1 MNKINIKEA
10 KNRIKKLTEEINY
23 HNKLYYTDD
32 NPEIEDYEY
41 DKLFRELENLE
52 RDFPN
57 LKEEN
62 SPTNK
67 VGGMILEKFEKF
79 EHPIAM
85 YSLSNVMNEE
95 EFFDFDNRMKKEINS
110 KDIKYTVE
118 NKFDGLALELIY
130 QNGKL
135 IVASTR
141 GDGQVGENVT
151 NNVKVMNNVPK
162 NIKEKNKL
170 IIRGEALITK
180 KDFEALNRER
190 EELEEVPFANPRNAA
205 SGGLRQLD
213 SSESKKRRLKFFAYQ
228 IANYKDFNLTNE
240 YKAMEFLLSLGFTV
254 EGVHPNIDAKEVLKI
269 YNEIQLNRNK
279 MDYEIDGL
287 VIKVDDIKSQE
298 KLGFLSR
305 APRFAVAFKF
315 KPEEKETLLNNIEV
329 QVGRTGALTPVAK
342 LKPVQVGGVIVSNVT
357 LHNPNEIKSKDIRIG
372 DTVVVIRSGDVIP
385 KIVRVN
391 FDKRPKESK
400 EFVFPNK
407 CPVCGGA
414 TAITE
419 GDVIVRCINEE
430 CPSKITKYIE
440 YFVSKAAMNIDGI
453 GKEWIATFTK
463 SGLVKNPADIY
474 KIKKTDLYK
483 FERMGEKLADNM
495 LNSIKESKKTTL
507 KRFIYSLGMRQVGE
521 TTADLLAKY
530 FTSIENFKK
539 ATIEDLENIEGIGE
553 ISAKSIYDFL
563 NNDKSKKIIDDLLAV
578 GVEPIFEKMAITES
592 KLTGKNVV
600 ITGSIEGFTRT
611 SAKETAERLGATV
624 QSYVSKTTDIL
635 IVGEKAGSKLKKA
648 EELGIEIMPADDF
661 IKLAKET

>member
-1 MNKINIKEA
+1 MNIEEA

-130 QNGKL
+130 QNGKF

-240 YKAMEFLLSLGFTV
+240 YKAMEFLSDLGFTV

-407 CPVCGGA
+407 CPVCGGD

-453 GKEWIATFTK
+453 GKEWIAIFTK
-463 SGLVKNPADIY
+463 SGLVKTPADIY

-624 QSYVSKTTDIL
+624 QSSVSKTTDIL

-661 IKLAKET
+661 IKLVNE

>member
-1 MNKINIKEA
+1 MNIEEA
-10 KNRIKKLTEEINY
+10 KNKIKKLTEEINY

-32 NPEIEDYEY
+32 NPEIEDYQY

-95 EFFDFDNRMKKEINS
+95 EFFDFDNRMKRETNS
-110 KDIKYTVE
+110 KNIKYTVE

-170 IIRGEALITK
+170 IVRGEALITK

-407 CPVCGGA
+407 CPVCGGD

-578 GVEPIFEKMAITES
+578 GVEPIFEKMAIIES

-624 QSYVSKTTDIL
+624 QSSVSKTTDIL

-661 IKLAKET
+661 IKLVNE

>member
-1 MNKINIKEA
+1 MNVEEARKKIEQ
-10 KNRIKKLTEEINY
+10 LTKTINY

-52 RDFPN
+52 REFPE
-57 LKEEN
+57 LKKDD

-67 VGGMILEKFEKF
+67 VGGTILEKFDKF

-95 EFFDFDNRMKKEINS
+95 EFLEFDNRMQKELNANN
-110 KDIKYTVE
+110 IKYTVE

-130 QNGKL
+130 EKGKL
-135 IVASTR
+135 TVASTR

-151 NNVKVMNNVPK
+151 NNVKMMNNVPK
-162 NIKEKNKL
+162 SIKETKKL
-170 IIRGEALITK
+170 IVRGEALITK
-180 KDFEALNRER
+180 KDFEALNKER
-190 EELEEVPFANPRNAA
+190 EELEEIPFANARNAA

-228 IANYKDFNLTNE
+228 IANYKDFDLTNE
-240 YKAMEFLLSLGFTV
+240 YKSMEFLSELGFTV
-254 EGVHPNIDAKEVLKI
+254 EGVHPNIEAKKVLET
-269 YNEIQLNRNK
+269 YYDIQEKRSK

-287 VIKVDDIKSQE
+287 VIKVDDVKHQE

-315 KPEEKETLLNNIEV
+315 KPEEKETVLKNIEV

-342 LKPVQVGGVIVSNVT
+342 LEPVQVGGVTVSNVT

-385 KIVRVN
+385 KITRVVLE
-391 FDKRPKESK
+391 KRPSDSK
-400 EFVFPNK
+400 VFEFPKK
-407 CPVCGGA
+407 CPVCGGE
-414 TAITE
+414 TAVTD
-419 GDVIVRCINEE
+419 GDVIVRCINDE
-430 CPSKITKYIE
+430 CPSKITRYIE
-440 YFVSKAAMNIDGI
+440 YFVSKPAMNMERI
-453 GKEWIATFTK
+453 GKEWIAVFTK
-463 SGLVKNPADIY
+463 SGLVKTPADLY
-474 KIKKTDLYK
+474 KIRRDDLFK
-483 FERMGEKLADNM
+483 FERMGEKLASYM
-495 LNSIKESKKTTL
+495 LESIENSKNTTL
-507 KRFIYSLGMRQVGE
+507 KRFIYALGIRQVGE

-530 FTSIENFKK
+530 FTSIDNLKK
-539 ATIEDLENIEGIGE
+539 ATIEDLQNIEGIGE
-553 ISAKSIYDFL
+553 ISAQSIYDFL
-563 NNDKSKKIIDDLLAV
+563 NNKKTLKLIDDLLDA
-578 GVEPIFEKMAITES
+578 GVNPVFEKVTTVES
-592 KLTGKNVV
+592 PLTGKNVV

-624 QSYVSKTTDIL
+624 QSAVSKNTDIL

-648 EELGIEIMPADDF
+648 QELGIQIMEADEF
-661 IKLAKET
+661 IKLANI

>member
-1 MNKINIKEA
+1 MSELKLEEA
-10 KNRIKKLTEEINY
+10 KNKIKELTEKINY

-240 YKAMEFLLSLGFTV
+240 YKAMEFLSDLGFTV

-407 CPVCGGA
+407 CPVCGGD

-463 SGLVKNPADIY
+463 SGLVKTPADIY

-624 QSYVSKTTDIL
+624 QSSVSKTTNIL

-661 IKLAKET
+661 IKLVNE

>member
-1 MNKINIKEA
+1 MNLEEARKKIEQ
-10 KNRIKKLTEEINY
+10 LTATINY

-52 RDFPN
+52 REFPE
-57 LKEEN
+57 LKKDD

-67 VGGMILEKFEKF
+67 VGGTILEKFEKF

-95 EFFDFDNRMKKEINS
+95 EFLEFDNRMQKELNTS
-110 KDIKYTVE
+110 KIKYTVE

-130 QNGKL
+130 EKGKL
-135 IVASTR
+135 TVASTR

-151 NNVKVMNNVPK
+151 NNVKMMNNVPK
-162 NIKEKNKL
+162 SIKETKKL
-170 IIRGEALITK
+170 IVRGEALITK
-180 KDFEALNRER
+180 KDFEILNKER
-190 EELEEVPFANPRNAA
+190 EELEEIPFANARNAA

-228 IANYKDFNLTNE
+228 IANYKDFDLTNE
-240 YKAMEFLLSLGFTV
+240 YKSMEFLSELGFTV
-254 EGVHPNIDAKEVLKI
+254 EGVHQNIDAKKVLET
-269 YNEIQLNRNK
+269 YYDIQEKRSK

-287 VIKVDDIKSQE
+287 VIKVDDVKYQE

-315 KPEEKETLLNNIEV
+315 KPEEKETILKNIEV

-342 LKPVQVGGVIVSNVT
+342 LEPVQVGGVTVSNVT

-385 KIVRVN
+385 KIVRVVLE
-391 FDKRPKESK
+391 KRPSDSK
-400 EFVFPNK
+400 VFEFPKK
-407 CPVCGGA
+407 CPVCGGE
-414 TAITE
+414 TAVTD

-430 CPSKITKYIE
+430 CPSKITRYIE
-440 YFVSKAAMNIDGI
+440 YFVSKPAMNMERI
-453 GKEWIATFTK
+453 GKEWIAVFTK
-463 SGLVKNPADIY
+463 SGLVKTPADLY
-474 KIKKTDLYK
+474 KITRDDLFK
-483 FERMGEKLADNM
+483 FERMGEKLASYM
-495 LNSIKESKKTTL
+495 LESIENSKNTTL
-507 KRFIYSLGMRQVGE
+507 KRFIYALGIRQVGE

-530 FTSIENFKK
+530 FTSVENFKK
-539 ATIEDLENIEGIGE
+539 ATIDDLQNIEGIGE

-563 NNDKSKKIIDDLLAV
+563 HNKKTLKLIDDLLDA
-578 GVEPIFEKMAITES
+578 GVNPVFEKLTTVES
-592 KLTGKNVV
+592 PLTGKNVV
-600 ITGSIEGFTRT
+600 ITGSIEGFTRN
-611 SAKETAERLGATV
+611 SAKEAAERLGATV
-624 QSYVSKTTDIL
+624 QSAVSKNTDIL

-648 EELGIEIMPADDF
+648 QELGIQIMEADDF
-661 IKLAKET
+661 IKLANI

>member
-1 MNKINIKEA
+1 MNIEEA

-32 NPEIEDYEY
+32 NPEIEDYQY

-95 EFFDFDNRMKKEINS
+95 EFFEFDNRMKRETNS
-110 KDIKYTVE
+110 KNIKYTVE

-130 QNGKL
+130 ENGKL

-180 KDFEALNRER
+180 KDFETLNRER

-407 CPVCGGA
+407 CPVCGGD
-414 TAITE
+414 TAITK

-624 QSYVSKTTDIL
+624 QSSVSKTTDIL

-661 IKLAKET
+661 IKLVNE

>member
-1 MNKINIKEA
+1 MNLEEARKKIEQ
-10 KNRIKKLTEEINY
+10 LTATINY

-52 RDFPN
+52 REFPE
-57 LKEEN
+57 LKKDD

-67 VGGMILEKFEKF
+67 VGGTILEKFEKF

-95 EFFDFDNRMKKEINS
+95 EFLEFDNRMQKELNANN
-110 KDIKYTVE
+110 IKYTVE

-130 QNGKL
+130 EKGKL
-135 IVASTR
+135 TVASTR

-151 NNVKVMNNVPK
+151 NNVKMMNNVPK
-162 NIKEKNKL
+162 SIKDTKKL
-170 IIRGEALITK
+170 IVRGEALITK
-180 KDFEALNRER
+180 KDFEILNKER
-190 EELEEVPFANPRNAA
+190 EELEEIPFANARNAA

-228 IANYKDFNLTNE
+228 IANYKDFDLTNE
-240 YKAMEFLLSLGFTV
+240 YKSMEFLSELGFTV
-254 EGVHPNIDAKEVLKI
+254 EGVHPNIDAKKVLET
-269 YNEIQLNRNK
+269 YYDIQEKRSK

-287 VIKVDDIKSQE
+287 VIKVDDVKYQE

-315 KPEEKETLLNNIEV
+315 KPEEKETILKNIEV

-342 LKPVQVGGVIVSNVT
+342 LEPVQVGGVTVSNVT

-385 KIVRVN
+385 KIVRVVLE
-391 FDKRPKESK
+391 KRPSDSK
-400 EFVFPNK
+400 VFEFPKK
-407 CPVCGGA
+407 CPVCGGD
-414 TAITE
+414 TAVTD

-430 CPSKITKYIE
+430 CPSKITRYIE
-440 YFVSKAAMNIDGI
+440 YFVSKPAMNMERI
-453 GKEWIATFTK
+453 GKEWIAVFTK
-463 SGLVKNPADIY
+463 SGLVKTPADLY
-474 KIKKTDLYK
+474 KITRDDLFK
-483 FERMGEKLADNM
+483 FERMGEKLAGYM
-495 LNSIKESKKTTL
+495 LESIENSKNTTL
-507 KRFIYSLGMRQVGE
+507 KRFIYALGIRQVGE

-530 FTSIENFKK
+530 FTSIDNFKK
-539 ATIEDLENIEGIGE
+539 ATIDDLQNIEGIGE

-563 NNDKSKKIIDDLLAV
+563 HNKKTLKLIDDLLDA
-578 GVEPIFEKMAITES
+578 GVNPVFEKLTTVES
-592 KLTGKNVV
+592 PLTGKNVV
-600 ITGSIEGFTRT
+600 ITGSIEGFTRN
-611 SAKETAERLGATV
+611 SAKEAAERLGATV
-624 QSYVSKTTDIL
+624 QSTVSKNTDIL

-648 EELGIEIMPADDF
+648 QELGIQIMEADDF
-661 IKLAKET
+661 IKLANI

>member
-1 MNKINIKEA
+1 MNIEEA

-52 RDFPN
+52 RDFPQF
-57 LKEEN
+57 KDKN

-213 SSESKKRRLKFFAYQ
+213 SLESKKRRLKFFAYQ

-385 KIVRVN
+385 KIVRVV

-407 CPVCGGA
+407 CPVCGGD

-624 QSYVSKTTDIL
+624 QSSVSKTTDIL

-661 IKLAKET
+661 IKLVNE

>member
-1 MNKINIKEA
+1 MNIEEA

-254 EGVHPNIDAKEVLKI
+254 EGVHPNIDYKEVLKI
-269 YNEIQLNRNK
+269 YDEIQLNRNK

-407 CPVCGGA
+407 CPVCGGD

-530 FTSIENFKK
+530 FTSIDNFKK

-624 QSYVSKTTDIL
+624 QSSVSKTTDIL

-661 IKLAKET
+661 IKLVNE

>member
-391 FDKRPKESK
+391 LDKRPKESK

-407 CPVCGGA
+407 CPVCGGD

-624 QSYVSKTTDIL
+624 QSSVSKTTDIL

>member
-1 MNKINIKEA
+1 MNIEEA
-10 KNRIKKLTEEINY
+10 KNRLKKLTEEINY

-240 YKAMEFLLSLGFTV
+240 YKAMEFLSDLGFTV

-391 FDKRPKESK
+391 LDKRPKESK

-407 CPVCGGA
+407 CPVCGGD

-530 FTSIENFKK
+530 FTSIDNFKK

-624 QSYVSKTTDIL
+624 QSSVSKTTDIL

-661 IKLAKET
+661 IKLVNE

>member
-385 KIVRVN
+385 KIVRVV

-407 CPVCGGA
+407 CPVCGGD

-463 SGLVKNPADIY
+463 SGLVKTPADIY

-624 QSYVSKTTDIL
+624 QSSVSKTTDIL

>member
-1 MNKINIKEA
+1 MNIEEA

-32 NPEIEDYEY
+32 NPEIEDYQY

-385 KIVRVN
+385 KIVRVV

-407 CPVCGGA
+407 CPVCGGD

-483 FERMGEKLADNM
+483 FERMGDKLADNM

-600 ITGSIEGFTRT
+600 ITGSIEGFTRAST
-611 SAKETAERLGATV
+611 KETAERLGATV
-624 QSYVSKTTDIL
+624 QSSVSKTTDIL

-661 IKLAKET
+661 IKLVNE

>member
-1 MNKINIKEA
+1 MNIEEA

-240 YKAMEFLLSLGFTV
+240 YKAMEFLSDLGFTV

-391 FDKRPKESK
+391 LDKRPKESK

-407 CPVCGGA
+407 CPVCGGD

-563 NNDKSKKIIDDLLAV
+563 NNNKSKKIIDDLLAV

-624 QSYVSKTTDIL
+624 QSSVSKTTDIL

-661 IKLAKET
+661 IKLVNE

>member
-1 MNKINIKEA
+1 MSELKLEEA
-10 KNRIKKLTEEINY
+10 KNKIKELTEEINY

-32 NPEIEDYEY
+32 NPEIEDYQY

-52 RDFPN
+52 RDFPQF
-57 LKEEN
+57 KDKD

-67 VGGMILEKFEKF
+67 VGGAVLEKFEKF

-95 EFFDFDNRMKKEINS
+95 EFFEFDNRMKRETNS
-110 KDIKYTVE
+110 KNIEYTVE

-130 QNGKL
+130 ENGKL
-135 IVASTR
+135 TVASTR

-170 IIRGEALITK
+170 IVRGEALITK
-180 KDFEALNRER
+180 KDFEALNKER
-190 EELEEVPFANPRNAA
+190 EELEEIPFANPRNAA

-240 YKAMEFLLSLGFTV
+240 YKAMEFLSDLGFTV
-254 EGVHPNIDAKEVLKI
+254 EGVHPNIEYKEVLKI
-269 YNEIQLNRNK
+269 YNEIQINRNK

-287 VIKVDDIKSQE
+287 VIKVDDIKAQE

-385 KIVRVN
+385 KIVRVVLE
-391 FDKRPKESK
+391 KRPKESK

-407 CPVCGGA
+407 CPVCGGE

-419 GDVIVRCINEE
+419 GDVIVRCINVE

-440 YFVSKAAMNIDGI
+440 YFVSKAAMNIEGI
-453 GKEWIATFTK
+453 GKEWIAIFTK
-463 SGLVKNPADIY
+463 SGLVKTPADIY
-474 KIKKTDLYK
+474 KIKKSDLYK
-483 FERMGEKLADNM
+483 FERMGDKLAENM
-495 LNSIKESKKTTL
+495 LNSIEGSKKTTL
-507 KRFIYSLGMRQVGE
+507 KRFIYALGMRQVGE

-553 ISAKSIYDFL
+553 ISSKSIYDFL
-563 NNDKSKKIIDDLLAV
+563 NNEKSKKIIDDLLEA
-578 GVEPIFEKMAITES
+578 GVEPIFEKTAITES

-611 SAKETAERLGATV
+611 SAKETAERLGVTV
-624 QSYVSKTTDIL
+624 QSSVSKTTNIL

-661 IKLAKET
+661 IKLANGN

>member
-1 MNKINIKEA
+1 MNIEEA

-190 EELEEVPFANPRNAA
+190 EELEEVPFSNPRNAA

-391 FDKRPKESK
+391 LDKRPKEIK

-407 CPVCGGA
+407 CPVCGGD

-624 QSYVSKTTDIL
+624 QSSVSKTTDIL

-661 IKLAKET
+661 IKLVNE

>member
-1 MNKINIKEA
+1 MNIEEA

-67 VGGMILEKFEKF
+67 VGGIILEKFEKF

-240 YKAMEFLLSLGFTV
+240 YKAMEFLSDLGFTV

-407 CPVCGGA
+407 CPVCGGD

-624 QSYVSKTTDIL
+624 QSSVSKTTDIL

-661 IKLAKET
+661 IKLVNE

>member
-1 MNKINIKEA
+1 MNIEEA

-32 NPEIEDYEY
+32 NPEIEDYQY

-240 YKAMEFLLSLGFTV
+240 YKAMEFLSDLGFTV

-407 CPVCGGA
+407 CPVCGGD

-463 SGLVKNPADIY
+463 SGLVKTPADIY

-624 QSYVSKTTDIL
+624 QSSVSKTTDIL

>member
-1 MNKINIKEA
+1 MNIEEA

-95 EFFDFDNRMKKEINS
+95 EFFDFDNRMKKEIDS

-240 YKAMEFLLSLGFTV
+240 YKAMEFLSDLGFTV

-407 CPVCGGA
+407 CPVCGGD

-419 GDVIVRCINEE
+419 GDVIVRCVNEE
-430 CPSKITKYIE
+430 CQSKITKYIE

-624 QSYVSKTTDIL
+624 QSSVSKTTAIL

-661 IKLAKET
+661 IKLVNE

>member
-1 MNKINIKEA
+1 MNIEEA

-240 YKAMEFLLSLGFTV
+240 YKAMEFLSDLGFTV

-391 FDKRPKESK
+391 LDKRPKESK

-407 CPVCGGA
+407 CPVCGGD

-440 YFVSKAAMNIDGI
+440 YFVSKAAMNIEGI
-453 GKEWIATFTK
+453 GKEWIAIFTK
-463 SGLVKNPADIY
+463 SGLVKTPADIY

-624 QSYVSKTTDIL
+624 QSSVSKTTDIL

-661 IKLAKET
+661 IKLVNE

>member
-1 MNKINIKEA
+1 MNKEEA
-10 KNRIKKLTEEINY
+10 KNRIKKLTEEIKY

-52 RDFPN
+52 RDFPE

-95 EFFDFDNRMKKEINS
+95 EFFDFDNRMKRETNS
-110 KDIKYTVE
+110 KNIKYTVE

-130 QNGKL
+130 ENGKL

-141 GDGQVGENVT
+141 GDGQIGENVT

-170 IIRGEALITK
+170 IVRGEALITK

-240 YKAMEFLLSLGFTV
+240 YKAMEFLSDLGFTV
-254 EGVHPNIDAKEVLKI
+254 EGVHPNIDASEVLKI
-269 YNEIQLNRNK
+269 YNEIQINRNK

-287 VIKVDDIKSQE
+287 VIKVDDIKLQE

-315 KPEEKETLLNNIEV
+315 KPEEKETLLNNIDI

-391 FDKRPKESK
+391 LDKRPKESK

-407 CPVCGGA
+407 CPVCGGE

-440 YFVSKAAMNIDGI
+440 YFVSKPAMNIDGI

-463 SGLVKNPADIY
+463 SGLVKTPADIY
-474 KIKKTDLYK
+474 KIKKSDLFK
-483 FERMGEKLADNM
+483 FERMGEKLAENM

-530 FTSIENFKK
+530 FTSIDRFKK

-553 ISAKSIYDFL
+553 ISAKSIFDFL
-563 NNDKSKKIIDDLLAV
+563 NNDKSKKIIDDLLAE
-578 GVEPIFEKMAITES
+578 GVEPIFEKIAVVES

-624 QSYVSKTTDIL
+624 QSSVSKTTDIL
-635 IVGEKAGSKLKKA
+635 IVGEKAGGKLKKA

-661 IKLAKET
+661 IRLVND

>member
-1 MNKINIKEA
+1 MNIEEA

-32 NPEIEDYEY
+32 NPEIEDYQY

-95 EFFDFDNRMKKEINS
+95 EFFEFDNRMKRETNS
-110 KDIKYTVE
+110 KNIKYTVE

-240 YKAMEFLLSLGFTV
+240 YKAMEFLSDLGFTV

-407 CPVCGGA
+407 CPVCGGD

-463 SGLVKNPADIY
+463 SGLVKTPADIY

-624 QSYVSKTTDIL
+624 QSSVSKTTNIL

-661 IKLAKET
+661 IKLTKET

>member
-1 MNKINIKEA
+1 MNLEEARKKIEQ
-10 KNRIKKLTEEINY
+10 LTATINY

-52 RDFPN
+52 REFPE
-57 LKEEN
+57 LKKDD

-67 VGGMILEKFEKF
+67 VGGTILEKFEKF

-95 EFFDFDNRMKKEINS
+95 EFLEFDNRMQKELNTS
-110 KDIKYTVE
+110 KIKYTVE

-130 QNGKL
+130 EKGKL
-135 IVASTR
+135 TVASTR

-151 NNVKVMNNVPK
+151 NNVKMMNNVPK
-162 NIKEKNKL
+162 SIKDTKKL
-170 IIRGEALITK
+170 IVRGEALITK
-180 KDFEALNRER
+180 KDFEILNKER
-190 EELEEVPFANPRNAA
+190 EELEEIPFANARNAA

-228 IANYKDFNLTNE
+228 IANYKDFDLTNE
-240 YKAMEFLLSLGFTV
+240 YKSMEFLSELGFTV
-254 EGVHPNIDAKEVLKI
+254 EGVHPNIDAKKVLET
-269 YNEIQLNRNK
+269 YYDIQEKRSK

-287 VIKVDDIKSQE
+287 VIKVDDVKYQE

-315 KPEEKETLLNNIEV
+315 KPEEKETVLKNIEV

-342 LKPVQVGGVIVSNVT
+342 LEPVQVGGVTVSNVT

-385 KIVRVN
+385 KIVRVVLE
-391 FDKRPKESK
+391 KRPSDSK
-400 EFVFPNK
+400 VFEFPKK
-407 CPVCGGA
+407 CPVCGGE
-414 TAITE
+414 TAVTD

-430 CPSKITKYIE
+430 CPSKITRYIE
-440 YFVSKAAMNIDGI
+440 YFVSKPAMNIDGI
-453 GKEWIATFTK
+453 GKEWIAVFTK
-463 SGLVKNPADIY
+463 SGLVKTPADLY
-474 KIKKTDLYK
+474 KITRDDLFK
-483 FERMGEKLADNM
+483 FERMGEKLAGYM
-495 LNSIKESKKTTL
+495 LESIENSKNTTL
-507 KRFIYSLGMRQVGE
+507 KRFIYALGIRQVGE

-530 FTSIENFKK
+530 FTSVENFKK
-539 ATIEDLENIEGIGE
+539 ATIDDLQNIEGIGE

-563 NNDKSKKIIDDLLAV
+563 HNKKTLKLIDDLLDA
-578 GVEPIFEKMAITES
+578 GVNPVFEKLTTVES
-592 KLTGKNVV
+592 PLTGKNVV
-600 ITGSIEGFTRT
+600 ITGSIEGFTRN
-611 SAKETAERLGATV
+611 SAKEAAERLGATV
-624 QSYVSKTTDIL
+624 QSAVSKNTDIL

-648 EELGIEIMPADDF
+648 QELGIQIMEADDF
-661 IKLAKET
+661 IKLANI

>member
-1 MNKINIKEA
+1 MNIEEA

-32 NPEIEDYEY
+32 NPEIEDYQY

-254 EGVHPNIDAKEVLKI
+254 EGVHPNIEYKEVLKI
-269 YNEIQLNRNK
+269 YEEIQINRNK

-287 VIKVDDIKSQE
+287 VIKVDDIKLQE

-400 EFVFPNK
+400 EFFFPNK

-414 TAITE
+414 TAITD

-440 YFVSKAAMNIDGI
+440 YFVSKAAMNIEGI
-453 GKEWIATFTK
+453 GKEWIAIFTK
-463 SGLVKNPADIY
+463 SGLVKTPADIY

-624 QSYVSKTTDIL
+624 QSSVSKTTDIL

-661 IKLAKET
+661 IKLVNE

>member
-1 MNKINIKEA
+1 MNKEEA
-10 KNRIKKLTEEINY
+10 KQRIKQLTETINY

-52 RDFPN
+52 REFPE
-57 LKEEN
+57 LKKDD

-67 VGGMILEKFEKF
+67 VGGTILEKFEKF

-85 YSLSNVMNEE
+85 YSLSNVMNED
-95 EFFDFDNRMKKEINS
+95 EFLDFDNRMQRELDASN
-110 KDIKYTVE
+110 IKYTVE

-130 QNGKL
+130 EKGKL

-151 NNVKVMNNVPK
+151 NNVKMMSNVPK
-162 NIKEKNKL
+162 SIKEKNKL
-170 IIRGEALITK
+170 IVRGEALITK
-180 KDFEALNRER
+180 KDFEALNKER
-190 EELEEVPFANPRNAA
+190 EELEEIPFANARNAA

-213 SSESKKRRLKFFAYQ
+213 SAESKKRRLKFFAYQ
-228 IANYKDFNLTNE
+228 IANYKDFDLTNE
-240 YKAMEFLLSLGFTV
+240 YKSMEFLSELGFTV
-254 EGVHPNIDAKEVLKI
+254 EGVHPNIDAKKVLET
-269 YNEIQLNRNK
+269 YYDIQEKRSK

-287 VIKVDDIKSQE
+287 VIKVDDVKYQE

-315 KPEEKETLLNNIEV
+315 KPEEKETLLKNIEV

-342 LKPVQVGGVIVSNVT
+342 LEPVQVGGVTVSNVT

-385 KIVRVN
+385 KITRVVLE
-391 FDKRPKESK
+391 KRPKDSK
-400 EFVFPNK
+400 PFEFPKK
-407 CPVCGGA
+407 CPVCGGD
-414 TAITE
+414 TAVTD

-440 YFVSKAAMNIDGI
+440 YFVSKPAMNMERI
-453 GKEWIATFTK
+453 GKEWIAAFTK
-463 SGLVKNPADIY
+463 SGLVKTPA
-474 KIKKTDLYK
+474 DLYK
-483 FERMGEKLADNM
+483 ITRDDLFKFDRMGEKLASYM
-495 LNSIKESKKTTL
+495 LESIENSKNTTL
-507 KRFIYSLGMRQVGE
+507 KRFIYALGIRQVGE

-530 FTSIENFKK
+530 FTSIDNFKK
-539 ATIEDLENIEGIGE
+539 ATIEDLQNIEGIGE

-563 NNDKSKKIIDDLLAV
+563 HNEKTLKIIDDLLEA
-578 GVEPIFEKMAITES
+578 GVNPVFEKVKTVES
-592 KLTGKNVV
+592 PLTGKNVV

-611 SAKETAERLGATV
+611 SAKEAAERLGANV
-624 QSYVSKTTDIL
+624 QSAVSKNTDIL

-648 EELGIEIMPADDF
+648 QDLGIEIMEADEF
-661 IKLAKET
+661 IRLTNS

>member
-1 MNKINIKEA
+1 MNIEEA

-23 HNKLYYTDD
+23 NNKLYYTDD

-240 YKAMEFLLSLGFTV
+240 YKAMEFLSDLGFTV
-254 EGVHPNIDAKEVLKI
+254 EGVHPNIDYKEVLKI
-269 YNEIQLNRNK
+269 YNEIQINRNK

-407 CPVCGGA
+407 CPVCGGD

-624 QSYVSKTTDIL
+624 QSSVSKTTDIL

-661 IKLAKET
+661 IKLVNE

>member
-1 MNKINIKEA
+1 M
-10 KNRIKKLTEEINY
+10 
-23 HNKLYYTDD
+23 
-32 NPEIEDYEY
+32 
-41 DKLFRELENLE
+41 

-240 YKAMEFLLSLGFTV
+240 YKAMEFLSDLGFTV

-391 FDKRPKESK
+391 LDKRPKESK

-407 CPVCGGA
+407 CPVCGGD

-530 FTSIENFKK
+530 FTSIDNFKK

-624 QSYVSKTTDIL
+624 QSSVSKTTDIL

-661 IKLAKET
+661 IKLVNE

>member
-1 MNKINIKEA
+1 MNIEEA

-254 EGVHPNIDAKEVLKI
+254 EGVHPNIDTKEVLKI

-342 LKPVQVGGVIVSNVT
+342 LKPVQIGGVIVSNVT

-385 KIVRVN
+385 KIVRVV

-407 CPVCGGA
+407 CPVCGGD
-414 TAITE
+414 TAITD

-563 NNDKSKKIIDDLLAV
+563 NNDKSKKIIDDLLSV

-624 QSYVSKTTDIL
+624 QSSVSKTTDIL

-661 IKLAKET
+661 IKLVNE

>member
-1 MNKINIKEA
+1 MNIEEA

-228 IANYKDFNLTNE
+228 IANYKDFNLTKE
-240 YKAMEFLLSLGFTV
+240 YKAMEFLSDLGFTV
-254 EGVHPNIDAKEVLKI
+254 EGVHPNIEYKEVLKI
-269 YNEIQLNRNK
+269 YEEIQINRNK

-287 VIKVDDIKSQE
+287 VIKVDDIKLQE

-391 FDKRPKESK
+391 LDKRPKESK

-407 CPVCGGA
+407 CPVCGGD

-624 QSYVSKTTDIL
+624 QSSVSKTTDIL

-661 IKLAKET
+661 IKLVNK